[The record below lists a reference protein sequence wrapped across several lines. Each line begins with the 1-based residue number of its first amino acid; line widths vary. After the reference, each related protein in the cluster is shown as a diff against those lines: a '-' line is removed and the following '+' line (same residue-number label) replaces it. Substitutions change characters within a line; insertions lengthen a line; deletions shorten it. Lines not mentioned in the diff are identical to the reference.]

1 MREGKRILIVG
12 GGAGGSA
19 CAARARRLDERA
31 RITIFERGPFVSYA
45 NCGLPYYV
53 GNVIEKQKSLL
64 VATPEEWL
72 GNFNVE
78 VRTHSEVVDIDRK
91 ARILSVEEL
100 ETGHINRE
108 RYDALVLAPGA
119 RGARPRLPGVD
130 LAGIFSLQTIPQ
142 SEQIRDW
149 IEARKPQRAVVVG
162 AGFAG
167 LEMTENLVKRG
178 LKVTILEMLSQAAPL
193 LDVEMSEPVSRHL
206 ESHCIEVLVGE
217 PVAGFEGDAA
227 GVRQVRTESGAT
239 FPAELVILAMG
250 VQPDTRLARR
260 ANLEIGVSGGIR
272 VDDSL
277 RTSDPNIWAVGD
289 AVQVTDVM
297 TGMQRVAPLAGVAI
311 RQGRIAADSICGR
324 QARFRGVQVTA
335 VCGFFGMT
343 IAMTGATQK
352 TVRRAG
358 ISNYQVVYLHPD
370 SHAAYYPEAAPI
382 HLKLI
387 FTVPEGRILGAQA
400 VGEEGV
406 DKRIDVIAMAIQK
419 GATVFDLEESEL
431 CYAPQYGAGRD
442 PVNVAGMVAAN
453 VLRGDVKLAPWP
465 QLGETGALI
474 LDVREPHEY
483 AADHIDGAINVP
495 LSQLRS
501 RLAEFSPDREIWVS
515 CGVGQRSYF
524 ASRILAQRGFAVR
537 NLSGG
542 YLTYWGW
549 NP

>member
-12 GGAGGSA
+12 GGAGGAA

-72 GNFNVE
+72 NVE

-227 GVRQVRTESGAT
+227 GVRQVRAESGAT

-297 TGMQRVAPLAGVAI
+297 AGMQRVAPLAGVAI

-352 TVRRAG
+352 TLRRAG

>member
-1 MREGKRILIVG
+1 MTESRRILIVG
-12 GGAGGSA
+12 GGAGGAA
-19 CAARARRLDERA
+19 CAARVRRLDEYA

-53 GNVIEKQKSLL
+53 GNVIQKQKSLL
-64 VATPEEWL
+64 VATPEDWHSD
-72 GNFNVE
+72 FNVE
-78 VRTHSEVVDIDRK
+78 VRTRSEVVDIDRT
-91 ARILSVEEL
+91 AQVLSVEEL

-119 RGARPRLPGVD
+119 RGPNLRLPGAD

-142 SEQIRDW
+142 SEQIREW
-149 IEARKPQRAVVVG
+149 IETRKPQRAVVVG

-167 LEMTENLVKRG
+167 LEMAENLAKRG
-178 LKVTILEMLSQAAPL
+178 LKVTVLEMLPQVVPL
-193 LDVEMSEPVSRHL
+193 LDPEMSEPVCRHL
-206 ESHCIEVLVGE
+206 ESHCVDVVLSE
-217 PVAGFEGDAA
+217 PVVGFEGDGEA
-227 GVRQVRTESGAT
+227 VHQVRTEWGSA
-239 FPAELVILAMG
+239 FPADLVFLAMG
-250 VQPDTRLARR
+250 VQPDTSLARR
-260 ANLEIGVSGGIR
+260 AGLEIGASGGIH
-272 VDDSL
+272 VDQSL

-289 AVQVTDVM
+289 AVQVTDVV
-297 TGMQRVAPLAGVAI
+297 TGMQRVVSLAGLAI
-311 RQGRIAADSICGR
+311 RQGRIAAASICGR
-324 QARFRGVQVTA
+324 KASFRGVQMTA

-343 IAMTGATQK
+343 VAMTGATQK
-352 TVRRAG
+352 TLRRAG
-358 ISNYQVVYLHPD
+358 ITNYQVVYLHPD
-370 SHAAYYPEAAPI
+370 NHAAYYPEASPI
-382 HLKLI
+382 HLKLM
-387 FTVPEGRILGAQA
+387 FSVPEGRILGAQA

-406 DKRIDVIAMAIQK
+406 EKRIDVIAMAIQK
-419 GATVFDLEESEL
+419 QATVCDLEECEL

-483 AADHIDGAINVP
+483 AADHIDGAINMP

-501 RLAEFSPDREIWVS
+501 RLSEFSPDREIWVS
-515 CGVGQRSYF
+515 CGVGQRSYY
-524 ASRILAQRGFAVR
+524 AARILAQRGFAVR

>member
-1 MREGKRILIVG
+1 MREEKRILIVG
-12 GGAGGSA
+12 GGAGGAA
-19 CAARARRLDERA
+19 CAARARRLDEHA

-53 GNVIEKQKSLL
+53 GNVIQKQKSLL
-64 VATPEEWL
+64 AATPEEWRI
-72 GNFNVE
+72 NFNVE
-78 VRTHSEVVDIDRK
+78 VRTCSEVVEIDRK
-91 ARILSVEEL
+91 AQTLSVEEL
-100 ETGHINRE
+100 ESGHVNPE

-119 RGARPRLPGVD
+119 RGPNLGLPGAD

-149 IEARKPQRAVVVG
+149 IETRRPQRAVVVG

-167 LEMTENLVKRG
+167 LEMVENLAKRG
-178 LKVTILEMLSQAAPL
+178 LKVTLLEMLPQVVPL
-193 LDVEMSEPVSRHL
+193 LDAEMSEPVSRHL
-206 ESHCIEVLVGE
+206 ESHRVEVLVGE
-217 PVAGFEGDAA
+217 PVAGFEGDAD
-227 GVRQVRTESGAT
+227 GVRQVRTESGAAV
-239 FPAELVILAMG
+239 PADLVILAMG

-260 ANLEIGVSGGIR
+260 ANLEIGVSGGIH

-289 AVQVTDVM
+289 AVQVTDVV
-297 TGMQRVAPLAGVAI
+297 TGMQRVAPLAGLAI

-343 IAMTGATQK
+343 VAMTGATQK
-352 TVRRAG
+352 TLRRAG

-370 SHAAYYPEAAPI
+370 SHAAYYPEASPI

-400 VGEEGV
+400 VGEDGV
-406 DKRIDVIAMAIQK
+406 EKRIDVIAMAIQK
-419 GATVFDLEESEL
+419 QATVFDLEESEL

-453 VLRGDVKLAPWP
+453 VLRGDVKLASWP

-474 LDVREPHEY
+474 VDVREPDEY

-501 RLAEFSPDREIWVS
+501 RLSEFTPDREIWVS
-515 CGVGQRSYF
+515 CGKGQRSYF
-524 ASRILAQRGFAVR
+524 AARILSQRGFAVR

>member
-1 MREGKRILIVG
+1 MRESKRILIVG
-12 GGAGGSA
+12 GGAGGAA
-19 CAARARRLDERA
+19 CAARARRLDEHA
-31 RITIFERGPFVSYA
+31 HITIFERGPFVSYA

-53 GNVIEKQKSLL
+53 GNVIQKQKSLL
-64 VATPEEWL
+64 VATPEEWR

-78 VRTHSEVVDIDRK
+78 VRTYSEVVEIDRK
-91 ARILSVEEL
+91 EQILSVEEL

-119 RGARPRLPGVD
+119 RGPNLGLPGAG

-149 IEARKPQRAVVVG
+149 IETRKPQRAVVVG

-167 LEMTENLVKRG
+167 LEMAENLVKRG
-178 LKVTILEMLSQAAPL
+178 LKVTILEMLPQVVPL
-193 LDVEMSEPVSRHL
+193 LDPEMSEPVCRHL
-206 ESHCIEVLVGE
+206 ESHRVAVEVAE
-217 PVAGFEGDAA
+217 TVAGFEGDAE
-227 GVRQVRTESGAT
+227 GVRQVRTESGAAY
-239 FPAELVILAMG
+239 PADLVFLGMG
-250 VQPDTRLARR
+250 VQPDTSLARR
-260 ANLEIGVSGGIR
+260 AGLEIGVSGGIH

-289 AVQVTDVM
+289 AVQVTDVV
-297 TGMQRVAPLAGVAI
+297 TGMQRVAPLAGLAI
-311 RQGRIAADSICGR
+311 RQGRTAADSICGR

-343 IAMTGATQK
+343 VAMTGATQK
-352 TVRRAG
+352 TLRRAG
-358 ISNYQVVYLHPD
+358 ITNYEVVYLHPD
-370 SHAAYYPEAAPI
+370 NHAAYYPGASPI

-387 FTVPEGRILGAQA
+387 FTIPEGRILGAQA
-400 VGEEGV
+400 VGEDGV
-406 DKRIDVIAMAIQK
+406 EKRIDVIAMAIQK
-419 GATVFDLEESEL
+419 GATVFDLEECEL

-453 VLRGDVKLAPWP
+453 VLRGDVKLASWP
-465 QLGETGALI
+465 QLGETQALI
-474 LDVREPHEY
+474 VDVREPHEY

-501 RLAEFSPDREIWVS
+501 RLSEFSPDREIWVS
-515 CGVGQRSYF
+515 CGRGERSYF
-524 ASRILAQRGFAVR
+524 ASRVLAQNGLSVR